1 MGSQTRARQRTD
13 MNLHCFV
20 SFFLLVIA
28 VNGAPK
34 AKPDPK
40 GKPQMAL
47 IFNGHNGRG
56 MFPGMG
62 GMGPGMGGMGLG
74 MGCGMY
80 GLGNAYGGYGFGNAY
95 EDMDMVLRVTN

>member
-1 MGSQTRARQRTD
+1 

-47 IFNGHNGRG
+47 IFNG
-56 MFPGMG
+56 MG

-74 MGCGMY
+74 MGGGMYGGY
-80 GLGNAYGGYGFGNAY
+80 GLGNAYGGYGLGHAY
-95 EDMDMVLRVTN
+95 GGYGYGFENGCCLGKCCSSCCHCRC